1 MNSLLKLLYRRLVR
15 KASYEI
21 LLGRMIEKGRPEKGR
36 FLRRDVDAILK
47 ETWRNVDDI
56 LPAAELEK
64 LPTLGNRHN
73 VFLAV
78 LTVAAY
84 HAYLSAGIDREY
96 AIELF
101 ADVGWKLYS
110 KAALLPRFV
119 ARLLARDPQKR
130 LELMLRMLMVFPFST
145 PGKPGYEVKAWAE
158 PDRFC
163 TYWTHCP
170 PHAFVRKYVDQNGDR
185 GELEAFR
192 RSWCWY
198 DWAIARVMA
207 GGRER
212 SGYYERL
219 HTLSAGDEVCDMC
232 WYAKPPD
239 RPGERPSD
247 ALSWNRR

>member
-1 MNSLLKLLYRRLVR
+1 MNHLLKLIYRRPVR
-15 KASYEI
+15 RASYEI
-21 LLGRMIEKGRPEKGR
+21 FLGRMIERGRPEKGR
-36 FLRRDVDAILK
+36 FQRSDVDAILK
-47 ETWRNVDDI
+47 ETWRNVDAL

-78 LTVAAY
+78 LTIAGY
-84 HAYLSAGIDREY
+84 HAYLSAGIEREY

-110 KAALLPRFV
+110 RGAMLPRFV
-119 ARLLARDPQKR
+119 ARLMTRDPQKR
-130 LELMLRMLMVFPFST
+130 LEMMLRLLMIFPFSA
-145 PGKPGYEVKAWAE
+145 PGRPGYEVKAWAE
-158 PDRFC
+158 GDHFC

-170 PHAFVRKYVDQNGDR
+170 PHAFVRKYVERNSDR

-192 RSWCWY
+192 KSWCGY

-212 SGYYERL
+212 VGYYDRP
-219 HTLSAGDEVCDMC
+219 HTLSAGDDVCDMC
-232 WYAKPPD
+232 WYAT
-239 RPGERPSD
+239 PSD
-247 ALSWNRR
+247 RSSTQSAQTPS